1 MTDALPGLLDA
12 LRALAALALVL
23 GLIVLTGW
31 FLRRHAAH
39 RGAGALAVEDR
50 LALARGVQLVV
61 VNAHG
66 RRLLMGVSEKSV
78 QLLTDLEIDEDVVA
92 AVDGR
97 VTAPAAPK
105 PAPTGAIPAAAIAG
119 RPADFTSWLAAK
131 IASRRRA

>member
-31 FLRRHAAH
+31 FLRRQAAR

-78 QLLTDLEIDEDVVA
+78 QLLTDLEMDEDVVA
-92 AVDGR
+92 LDDGR
-97 VTAPAAPK
+97 VTAPAAPQ
-105 PAPTGAIPAAAIAG
+105 PAAAIAALAG

-131 IASRRRA
+131 IAARRRA

>member
-1 MTDALPGLLDA
+1 MTEALPGLLDA

-31 FLRRHAAH
+31 LLRRQAAR

-66 RRLLMGVSEKSV
+66 RRLLMGVSETSV
-78 QLLTDLEIDEDVVA
+78 QLLTDLEIDEDVV
-92 AVDGR
+92 
-97 VTAPAAPK
+97 
-105 PAPTGAIPAAAIAG
+105 PAPEAVPVVAN

-131 IASRRRA
+131 IAARRRA